1 MWRRHSQPAGSSEN
15 ALDLLGVPTLEA
27 EMTWQDYI
35 HSDQEILGGKPVV
48 RGTRLAV
55 DFLLGLL
62 AQGWS
67 QEQLLEN
74 YPQLTP
80 EALRAVFAFAAE
92 TLHDDTF
99 YSVDLGVA

>member
-1 MWRRHSQPAGSSEN
+1 
-15 ALDLLGVPTLEA
+15 
-27 EMTWQDYI
+27 MTWRDHI
-35 HSDQEILGGKPVV
+35 HSDPEILGGKPVV

-62 AQGWS
+62 AEGWS

-80 EALRAVFAFAAE
+80 EALRAAFAFASE
-92 TLHDDTF
+92 TLHDETF
-99 YSVDLGVA
+99 YSVDLGAA